1 MKRIQKILL
10 AFMLGMLPIQAVWA
24 DRNVDL
30 LVDLAEKGDLAKIKQ
45 LVEQQGVDVNAMQTT
60 KLDFGEGTII
70 LRQTALYAASNFGH
84 LDVVKYLISKGADV
98 NMKNDDRIGGTALNI
113 ASYKGY
119 LEIVK
124 YLVEKGAD
132 VNMKNGRFGNT
143 ALIGVSNLEVVKY
156 LISKGADVNAKNN
169 DGSTALMIASREGHL
184 EVVKVLVESS
194 KGGLFSFFKKGNIN
208 DKDNDGWTALI
219 WASSKGHLEVVKY
232 LVSKGADI
240 NATDNKGFTA
250 LNKAKT
256 NEVSEFLKSKGA
268 KRMQIQFEYK

>member
-1 MKRIQKILL
+1 MKRIRQIIL

-24 DRNVDL
+24 DRNADL
-30 LVDLAEKGDLAKIKQ
+30 LGDLAEKGDLAKIKQ
-45 LVEQQGVDVNAMQTT
+45 LVEQQGVDVNAMKTT
-60 KLDFGEGTII
+60 KLDFSEGTIT
-70 LRQTALYAASNFGH
+70 LRQTALYTASNFGH

-98 NMKNDDRIGGTALNI
+98 NMESNGGTALNI

-132 VNMKNGRFGNT
+132 VNMESNGGT
-143 ALIGVSNLEVVKY
+143 ALIGASNLEVVKY

-169 DGSTALMIASREGHL
+169 YGWTALMWASREGHL

-219 WASSKGHLEVVKY
+219 WASRKGHLEVVKY

-256 NEVSEFLKSKGA
+256 KEVSEFLESKGA

>member
-1 MKRIQKILL
+1 MKRIRQIIL
-10 AFMLGMLPIQAVWA
+10 AFMLGMLPIQVVWA

-30 LVDLAEKGDLAKIKQ
+30 LGDLAEKGDLAKIKQ
-45 LVEQQGVDVNAMQTT
+45 LVEQQGVDVNAMKTT
-60 KLDFGEGTII
+60 KLDFSEGTIT
-70 LRQTALYAASNFGH
+70 LRQTALYTASNFGH

-98 NMKNDDRIGGTALNI
+98 NIGNDGGSGSTALSV
-113 ASYKGY
+113 ASHKGH

-132 VNMKNGRFGNT
+132 VN
-143 ALIGVSNLEVVKY
+143 
-156 LISKGADVNAKNN
+156 AKNN
-169 DGSTALMIASREGHL
+169 YGMTALMSAASEGHL

-208 DKDNDGWTALI
+208 DKDNDGWNALI
-219 WASSKGHLEVVKY
+219 WASREGHLEVVKY

-256 NEVSEFLKSKGA
+256 KEVSEFLESKGA